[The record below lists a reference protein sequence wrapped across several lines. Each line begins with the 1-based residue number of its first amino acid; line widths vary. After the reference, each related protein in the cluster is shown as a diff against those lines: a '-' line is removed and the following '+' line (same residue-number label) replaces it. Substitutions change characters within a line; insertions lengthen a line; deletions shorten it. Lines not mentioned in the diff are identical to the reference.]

1 MCLVSEQTLVS
12 AELCHPSGTTA
23 LEIRDTGLLFP
34 TWCTWPP
41 GCLLRYSLVQTQEL
55 FVPCSAEKFS
65 DKTTCAFCRTQV
77 QQKRTYSSSA
87 LFSVLTVAAN
97 TQSTQN
103 CSRIQLPPS
112 AQPESALSGDDS
124 LLTSHCLHSE
134 QSSCGPLK
142 LLSVYFL
149 ALDKGSVDKKS
160 LKKVQSYFFSS
171 HIILGPDFLLI
182 VLFYSTFPTGS
193 KALSHPLKP
202 FVSFVLLNE

>member
-34 TWCTWPP
+34 MWCTWPP
-41 GCLLRYSLVQTQEL
+41 GCLLRYSVVQTQEL

-160 LKKVQSYFFSS
+160 LKKVQSYFFFFPHYFGARFSS
-171 HIILGPDFLLI
+171 
-182 VLFYSTFPTGS
+182 YC
-193 KALSHPLKP
+193 
-202 FVSFVLLNE
+202 FVLLNFSYRKQSPFSPSQAICFLCAAQ